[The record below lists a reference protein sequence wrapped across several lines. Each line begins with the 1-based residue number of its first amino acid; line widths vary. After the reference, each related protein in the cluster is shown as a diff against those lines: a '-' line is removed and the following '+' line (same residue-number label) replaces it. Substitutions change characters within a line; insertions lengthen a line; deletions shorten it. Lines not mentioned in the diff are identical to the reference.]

1 MLALA
6 AEGAPEGLWLRA
18 EAQTGGRGRLDRAWE
33 SPPGNLYCST
43 IIRIRPA
50 EPAPATLALVAAV
63 AVWQTVESLLP
74 GRAKIKWPNDI
85 MIGPAKLCGI
95 LLERAGDAIIMG
107 IGLNIRAHPDLAE
120 RPTTSLWA
128 QGAVEADASNML
140 EELSEKLSK
149 LLETWRTYGLGPICA
164 LWLQA
169 AHEPGTSLRIN
180 LPDGTAFDSQFYTLD
195 DDGAM
200 IVDLPDGTKRT
211 IHAGDVFLL

>member
-1 MLALA
+1 MLVLA
-6 AEGAPEGLWLRA
+6 AEGTPEGLWLRA

-43 IIRIRPA
+43 IVRMRPG

-63 AVWQTVESLLP
+63 AVWQAVELVLP
-74 GRAKIKWPNDI
+74 GRARIKWPNDI

-95 LLERAGDAIIMG
+95 LLERAGDAIIVG

-128 QGAVEADASNML
+128 QGAVEANASNML
-140 EELSEKLSK
+140 EKLSSLFNK
-149 LLETWRTYGLGPICA
+149 LLETWRTYGLDPIRA
-164 LWLQA
+164 LWLSA
-169 AHEPGTSLRIN
+169 AHEPGTPLRIN

-195 DDGAM
+195 NDGAL
-200 IVDLPDGTKRT
+200 IVDLPDGTKRA